1 MPIDMKTVDP
11 AMQGPLDPIGHNAGP
26 DLDLEARISALE
38 LAYDRAPAAI
48 NDIEAAQRM
57 ADFCR
62 QIDVC
67 LKRADDARKAEKRPY
82 DLAAFGV
89 NKKYEHMLGG
99 LLRARQAIRSGIRQW
114 LIANDRQSV
123 TGDYGATASLR
134 AGENITFDRDGL
146 DWSAIHKFISD
157 EAIERAIQA
166 ALAAGAQNIKGVDIV
181 ATPSLQVR

>member
-1 MPIDMKTVDP
+1 MPIDMKLVDP
-11 AMQGPLDPIGHNAGP
+11 AMQGPLDPIGHNAGS
-26 DLDLEARISALE
+26 DLEARISALE

-48 NDIEAAQRM
+48 NDIDAAQRM

-67 LKRADDARKAEKRPY
+67 LKRADEARKAEKSPH

-89 NKKYEHMLGG
+89 NKKYERMTGG
-99 LLRARQAIRSGIRQW
+99 LLRARQAIRGGIRQW

-123 TGDYGATASLR
+123 TGGYGATASLR
-134 AGENITFDRDGL
+134 AGWSITFDRAGL

-166 ALAAGAQNIKGVDIV
+166 ALEAGAKNIEGVRIV
-181 ATPSLQVR
+181 DAPSLQVR